1 MSGSISLSQG
11 GSGGGGGGGGA
22 DSPEV
27 REVASVLS
35 DTSAKTLLS
44 QTTLELETVR
54 EYCTV
59 IGLLTIAKL
68 VGPRSASVHPG
79 ISPKTGRQ
87 RHTYCMYCHLSR
99 RL

>member
-1 MSGSISLSQG
+1 MSGSIRLSQG
-11 GSGGGGGGGGA
+11 GVGGGGGA

-27 REVASVLS
+27 REVASVIS

-44 QTTLELETVR
+44 QTTLVVGAVR

-59 IGLLTIAKL
+59 IGLLTIAKQ
-68 VGPRSASVHPG
+68 VGLRPASVHPG
-79 ISPKTGRQ
+79 ISPKTGDQ

-99 RL
+99 RE